1 MRRLFSLTIK
11 KISVLFGGRPLFILL
26 ALILLGVCFAAVRHV
41 VSAERSGSVNMTVVD
56 ESGSELSSALVD
68 AIKGSP
74 GFTVKLADDTDSARR
89 DIAEGR
95 TEAILTIGPGYDEA
109 IAEENPSNLIDIL
122 IAPGSVSAELI
133 RETVSGK
140 LLAQRAKIKVMNT
153 LEAEGCSLDR
163 FGEYEREFVVPSIY
177 RITTIGGGSEATRAV
192 FGGGFPVY
200 AGFAALAII
209 LVMLTLTRQL
219 AAYNVRLSA
228 VRMRVIEGGRTLS
241 FMSDAAALF
250 IPALLFA
257 LEAYLISPGM
267 SVKLLA
273 ALLCY
278 AVCVS
283 GLCLILSKTGGAGRI
298 DAVSPFAALVT
309 SIFGGCF
316 AELTGLS
323 PVLRVIARLTPQGQM
338 IAVSNGAW
346 VFVPVLIAEGALF
359 ALAAALIEKRR
370 K

>member
-1 MRRLFSLTIK
+1 MRRLVSLSLK
-11 KISVLFGGRPLFILL
+11 KISVLFGGRPLYLLL
-26 ALILLGVCFAAVRHV
+26 ALLLLGVCFASVRFV
-41 VSAERSGSVNMTVVD
+41 VSAERSGSVNMTIVD
-56 ESGSELSSALVD
+56 ESGSELSSALVG
-68 AIKGSP
+68 AIKDSP
-74 GFTVKLADDTDSARR
+74 GFTVKLAEDTDSARR

-109 IAEENPSNLIDIL
+109 IAEDTPNNLIDIL

-140 LLAQRAKIKVMNT
+140 LLAQRAEIKVMNS
-153 LEAEGCSLDR
+153 LEAEGYPLDS
-163 FGEYEREFVVPSIY
+163 FEEYEREFVVPSIY
-177 RITTIGGGSEATRAV
+177 RITTIGGGNEGTRAV

-200 AGFAALAII
+200 AGFAALAMI

-228 VRMRVIEGGRTLS
+228 VRMRVLECGRALGL
-241 FMSDAAALF
+241 MSDAAALL

-257 LEAYLISPGM
+257 MEAFFISPGM
-267 SVKLLA
+267 SLELLA

-278 AVCVS
+278 AVCIS

-316 AELTGLS
+316 AELSGLS
-323 PVLRVIARLTPQGQM
+323 RVLRVIARLTPQGQM

-346 VFVPVLIAEGALF
+346 AFAPVLIAEGVMF
-359 ALAAALIEKRR
+359 ALAAAIVEKRR
-370 K
+370 I